1 MTRFLYSAI
10 VFSSLL
16 FAASGLRA
24 QEAGVE
30 TEEVVSIR
38 FAEVLEEIVS
48 PAKKVDSLIEESRQ
62 ILGVQTLEDFVEQHL
77 RKEEELATLETELR
91 LSVSEPE
98 RDRLR
103 AQITAIEE
111 ELSDSEQSFEGL
123 ATGVKVS
130 DAEEEETDN
139 LNFSQNLQRLLNPL
153 FKALMQ
159 STENIRIKAEIREE
173 IGQYETTLNESNIAL
188 RNLDIW
194 LQRDIS
200 PDSRERLTELL
211 EDWQNQQQVITTNL
225 SAAQLQLADLEAAD
239 LSMGDRFGH
248 NVKNFFQTRGLYCVL
263 GLMSFFLVMLLS
275 RLLYKLWY
283 MSPLRPEKRSFNVR
297 LFELLY
303 KAFSVL
309 VASIAPLFV
318 FYTFEDWVMFS
329 IGLLVAFGA
338 LWSLR
343 NVVPNMWRQGRL
355 LLNIGAVREG
365 ERIIFFG
372 LPWRVK
378 NLAIFTELENPE
390 NKLRLR
396 VPVEDLLGL
405 TSKPIQTSESWFPCK
420 RGDWVILSDGYRGKV
435 TAISVEFVDIED
447 RGLSTKT
454 YPMQEF
460 LALRPL
466 NISDSFRL
474 RETVGISYDHQNE
487 STNRVLGRLKKF
499 ITAKI
504 ADEGYEPHVKKL
516 TVEFEKIADSS
527 LDVTVIIDVDGS
539 QAPFYNRIRRAMQ
552 RWNVDACTEHGWE
565 IPFPQRTLH
574 VRNSQENVTL
584 SPQGDLFVESADQ
597 TEFIDTNSDE
607 QLAEEDVAAE

>member
-1 MTRFLYSAI
+1 
-10 VFSSLL
+10 
-16 FAASGLRA
+16 
-24 QEAGVE
+24 
-30 TEEVVSIR
+30 
-38 FAEVLEEIVS
+38 
-48 PAKKVDSLIEESRQ
+48 
-62 ILGVQTLEDFVEQHL
+62 
-77 RKEEELATLETELR
+77 
-91 LSVSEPE
+91 
-98 RDRLR
+98 
-103 AQITAIEE
+103 
-111 ELSDSEQSFEGL
+111 
-123 ATGVKVS
+123 
-130 DAEEEETDN
+130 
-139 LNFSQNLQRLLNPL
+139 
-153 FKALMQ
+153 
-159 STENIRIKAEIREE
+159 
-173 IGQYETTLNESNIAL
+173 
-188 RNLDIW
+188 
-194 LQRDIS
+194 
-200 PDSRERLTELL
+200 
-211 EDWQNQQQVITTNL
+211 
-225 SAAQLQLADLEAAD
+225 
-239 LSMGDRFGH
+239 
-248 NVKNFFQTRGLYCVL
+248 
-263 GLMSFFLVMLLS
+263 MSFFLVILLS
-275 RLLYKLWY
+275 RLLYRLWY
-283 MSPLRPEKRSFNVR
+283 MSPLRPAKRSFNVR
-297 LFELLY
+297 LFELVY

-309 VASIAPLFV
+309 IASLAPLFV

-329 IGLLVAFGA
+329 IGLLIAFGV

-365 ERIIFFG
+365 ERIMFFG

-420 RGDWVILSDGYRGKV
+420 RGDWVILSDGYRGRV
-435 TAISVEFVDIED
+435 SAISIEFVDIED

-474 RETVGISYDHQNE
+474 RETVGISYDHQTE

-516 TVEFEKIADSS
+516 TVEFEKVNDSS
-527 LDVTVIIDVDGS
+527 LDVTVLIDVDGS

-552 RWNVDACTEHGWE
+552 RWNVDACTENGWE

-574 VRNSQENVTL
+574 VRNAQENVTL
-584 SPQGDLFVESADQ
+584 SPQGDLFVERADETQ
-597 TEFIDTNSDE
+597 FIDMDN
-607 QLAEEDVAAE
+607 EENVAAE